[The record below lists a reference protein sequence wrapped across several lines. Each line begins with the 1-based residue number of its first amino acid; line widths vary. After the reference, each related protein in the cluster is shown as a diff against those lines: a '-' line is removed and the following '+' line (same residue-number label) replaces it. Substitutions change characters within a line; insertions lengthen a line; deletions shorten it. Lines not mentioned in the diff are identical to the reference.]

1 MVRLLGPAY
10 WDLWFGI
17 TDKTAFENEVEPYL
31 PNLTVFGFGVSS
43 KDLADQAWDDPFSA
57 IGLSVFDVLTWKR
70 TVGGSS
76 VPPGEIQSGGNKYS
90 QSLQEQTMGT
100 LIIPNAYQVTIHGSA
115 GSHQVDNVFCL
126 QGASAGDEAAAAA
139 AFQVAWETTSGP
151 LARLCFRYSV
161 IDYTAV
167 DLSTAGGGIAVLTS
181 GATGGTVSVDFATRA
196 ASALIKWNGSSRDRT
211 TRGRTYYGPLSED
224 QVDSDGASLTSTAQS
239 QITTA
244 FNAFRASLN
253 VSGFPLAV
261 ASRKD
266 SKATIVTAQTVE
278 ITLASQRRRIRS

>member
-1 MVRLLGPAY
+1 MVRLPGPEY
-10 WDLWFGI
+10 WNLWYGI
-17 TDKTAFENEVEPYL
+17 TSESEFEAEVGPYFPDL
-31 PNLTVFGFGVSS
+31 SIFGVGATNH
-43 KDLADQAWDDPFSA
+43 DLVEQAWNDPFSA
-57 IGLSVFDVLTWKR
+57 LGAAAFDIVGWKR

-76 VPPGEIQSGGNKYS
+76 VPPSQIQSNGNQYAQS
-90 QSLQEQTMGT
+90 QQEQTMGT
-100 LIIPNAYQVTIHGSA
+100 LIIPNAYQVTVHGSA

-126 QGASAGDEAAAAA
+126 QGASAGAEAAAAA
-139 AFQVAWETTSGP
+139 AFQVAWETTAGP

-167 DLSTAGGGIAVLTS
+167 DLSSAGGGIAVVSS
-181 GATGGTVSVDFATRA
+181 GATGGTTAVDFATRA
-196 ASALIKWNGSSRDRT
+196 ASALIKWNGTSRDRT

-224 QVDSDGASLTSTAQS
+224 QVDSDGASLTSTALS

-244 FNAFRASLN
+244 FSAFRASLN
-253 VSGFPLAV
+253 VAGYPLAV

-278 ITLASQRRRIRS
+278 TEIASQRRRIRS